1 MKQEVVFIMSHT
13 TNGSESC
20 LLRCNINL
28 TQYGQHSVMLRHLN
42 GTPGDEVESFEH
54 VSVMIECVSRWGVG
68 GFEVHGESSQTRFTC
83 PTKRFTALQQT
94 TIQMQANVS
103 LQTLWKTSQD
113 L

>member
-1 MKQEVVFIMSHT
+1 MKQEVFIPSQT
-13 TNGSESC
+13 TNGSEIC

-28 TQYGQHSVMLRHLN
+28 TQYGQHSVVLWHLN

-54 VSVMIECVSRWGVG
+54 VAVMIEGVSRWGVS
-68 GFEVHGESSQTRFTC
+68 GFEAHGESSQTRFTC
-83 PTKRFTALQQT
+83 PTKRYTALQQT